1 MNKLAIFII
10 SLVFLSA
17 CTRSFDGGYEVPLL
31 YKVDIQQGNVIE
43 QEMLDRL
50 KPGMDKNQVKFI
62 MGTPVLIDP
71 FHNNRW
77 EYIFSFQKGGGVR
90 EQRHITLHFD
100 EDEQVLTHITGDITA
115 ADGSRDVNKIV
126 EADAVVVPKSNKKD
140 KGFFGR
146 LLDSVNPFDG
156 DDANPPN
163 DNRTDPLEG
172 NKADPLGGE

>member
-1 MNKLAIFII
+1 MNKLAIVFI

-17 CTRSFDGGYEVPLL
+17 CTKSFDGGYEMPLL
-31 YKVDIQQGNVIE
+31 YKIDIQQGNVIE

-77 EYIFSFQKGGGVR
+77 EYIFSFQKGGGIR

-100 EDEQVLTHITGDITA
+100 EDDEKLTHVTGDIKA
-115 ADGSRDVNKIV
+115 ADGSRDATKIV
-126 EADAVVVPKSNKKD
+126 EADAVVVPNSGKSK

-146 LLDSVNPFDG
+146 LVDTVNPFDG
-156 DDANPPN
+156 DKEKPVSDEETEPLD
-163 DNRTDPLEG
+163 DNKTDPL
-172 NKADPLGGE
+172 DGE